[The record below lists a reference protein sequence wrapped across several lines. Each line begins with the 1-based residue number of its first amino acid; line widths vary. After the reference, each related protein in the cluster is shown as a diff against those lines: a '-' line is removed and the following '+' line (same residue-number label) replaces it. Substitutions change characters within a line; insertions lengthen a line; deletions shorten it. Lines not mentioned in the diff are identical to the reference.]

1 MQSRTAIR
9 SYSEFLESGG
19 IFIIKLELE
28 LFMIGQRFS
37 LMVVWHCSALLAPR
51 WISIYLLRLNG
62 KLKTGK
68 KVPNLFHC

>member
-1 MQSRTAIR
+1 
-9 SYSEFLESGG
+9 
-19 IFIIKLELE
+19 
-28 LFMIGQRFS
+28 MIGQRFP
-37 LMVVWHCSALLAPR
+37 LMVVWHCSALLAAR